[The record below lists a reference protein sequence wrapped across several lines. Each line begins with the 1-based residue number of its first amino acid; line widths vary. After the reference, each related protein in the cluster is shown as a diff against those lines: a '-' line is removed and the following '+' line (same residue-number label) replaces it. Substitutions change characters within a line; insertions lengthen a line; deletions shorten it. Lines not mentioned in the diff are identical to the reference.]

1 MEDALFYIV
10 SVAMLFFALM
20 TISRRNP
27 VNSAICLVCVFFF
40 MSALFI
46 LLQAFFL
53 ATIQVLIYAGAIM
66 VLFLFVI
73 MLLNVTEEE
82 KHKLHWYGI
91 GASIVIG
98 TALILEFMFVLHHNN
113 SEGMILPHNTVGLTE
128 NVGKLLF
135 SKYLLPFE
143 MTSLLL
149 LVAMIGVIILSKKE
163 TKS

>member
-1 MEDALFYIV
+1 MENVLFYV
-10 SVAMLFFALM
+10 LSVAMLFFALM
-20 TISRRNP
+20 TITCHSP
-27 VNSAICLVCVFFF
+27 VDSAICLIFVFFF
-40 MSALFI
+40 MAALFV

-53 ATIQVLIYAGAIM
+53 AAVQVLVYTGAIM

-98 TALILEFMFVLHHNN
+98 AALILEFIF
-113 SEGMILPHNTVGLTE
+113 ILQHSDSKSATLVNNTVGLTE
-128 NVGKLLF
+128 NIGRLLF

-143 MTSLLL
+143 IISLLL
-149 LVAMIGVIILSKKE
+149 LAAMIGVIILSKKE
-163 TKS
+163 IL